1 MQIWPAVSRRAE
13 GYTQFLGSIR
23 PAKRVERTRTNMSVG
38 HAMNPMS
45 EAHFATLRRHMVEVI
60 EIQVDLA
67 SFAPASG
74 RPALHEKGQS
84 APNYGEKVSF
94 FLVSPPPASP
104 TRGT

>member
-1 MQIWPAVSRRAE
+1 
-13 GYTQFLGSIR
+13 
-23 PAKRVERTRTNMSVG
+23 
-38 HAMNPMS
+38 MNPMS